1 MPLRGGRGY
10 VHTFVCSDGAGG
22 LQLLRWRVTQYPE
35 PRFQHHG
42 GLFAAGV
49 RPPAVPAAQ
58 LRSLQNPAPKRLT
71 IALLNIF
78 LGWTVVGWLVA
89 MVMAVK
95 KPEVTLPD
103 GEESGYFDSEL
114 LVRGFS
120 IVPCPKCGEKVR
132 DDAVKCKHCGTS
144 LTPAT

>member
-1 MPLRGGRGY
+1 MYIRL
-10 VHTFVCSDGAGG
+10 FVLMVLVAFS
-22 LQLLRWRVTQYPE
+22 YY
-35 PRFQHHG
+35 
-42 GLFAAGV
+42 AGV
-49 RPPAVPAAQ
+49 SPNTRNHGFNTVVAYSLLVFGPLLYVLPTYEAF
-58 LRSLQNPAPKRLT
+58 RSRQPKRLT

-78 LGWTVVGWLVA
+78 LGWTVVGWIAAL
-89 MVMAVK
+89 VMAVK
-95 KPEVTLPD
+95 KPEPVLPD

-120 IVPCPKCGEKVR
+120 IIPCPKCGEKVR